1 MCADFVS
8 TGDAMSESSLV
19 SVIVPVY
26 GIDRY
31 IGLCVESLL
40 RQTYENI
47 EILLVDDGSPDRCPE
62 ICDLYA
68 SKDSRIRVI
77 HKDNGGLVSA
87 RKAGLAQSCGDW
99 VAYVDGDDWI
109 EPEFLERLLSI
120 ARESGADMVCAGFTR
135 DLFQKSAAFFNAV
148 PSGTYADGGL
158 KTLWRSM
165 LSQGEFYRPGIFTY
179 VWNKLFRRNVVE
191 EPQMNVDERISI
203 GEDAAVTYPALLRC
217 GKVAVMDSTAYH
229 YRQREDSML
238 KSRSEVSEELRKLR
252 YLYCYLSIW
261 TENLPHNT
269 ETRYHVRKQVVD
281 YMLSLCLIRLGAW
294 SAGGE
299 RAFFG
304 ADCYGKRVVVYSA
317 GTFGQ
322 QLTSRM
328 RESGLCQVV
337 GWIDD
342 DYWEYRRCCLNVDP
356 VECVRDFEYD
366 YLLIAT
372 TDSRIA
378 ARAVRR
384 LEKYGVSR
392 EKTRMIAVPESESE
406 REALLAYFLK
416 RS

>member
-1 MCADFVS
+1 
-8 TGDAMSESSLV
+8 MSESPLV

-31 IGLCVESLL
+31 IGLCIESLL

-68 SKDSRIRVI
+68 DKDSRVRVI
-77 HKDNGGLVSA
+77 HKPNGGLVSA
-87 RKAGLAQSCGDW
+87 RKAGLARAHGDW
-99 VAYVDGDDWI
+99 IGYVDGDDWV
-109 EPEFLERLLSI
+109 EPDFLEGLLRV
-120 ARESGADMVCAGFTR
+120 ARKSDADMACTGFTR
-135 DLFQKSAAFFNAV
+135 DLFETSAAFSNAI
-148 PSGTYADGGL
+148 PPGTYEGDDL
-158 KTLWRSM
+158 ETLWSSM
-165 LSQGEFYRPGIFTY
+165 LSEGEFYRPGVFTY
-179 VWNKLFRRNVVE
+179 VWNKLFRRDIVAE
-191 EPQMNVDERISI
+191 CQLNVDERISI

-217 GKVAVMDSTAYH
+217 KKVVVTGSAAYH

-252 YLYCYLSIW
+252 YLCRYLSVW
-261 TENLPHNT
+261 AKKLPHDT
-269 ETRYHVRKQVVD
+269 ETRYHVRKQIVD
-281 YMLSLCLIRLGAW
+281 YLLSLCVIRLGAW

-328 RESGLCQVV
+328 RESGFCQVV

-372 TDSRIA
+372 TDSRVA
-378 ARAVRR
+378 SRAVRR

-392 EKTRMIAVPESESE
+392 EKTRTIAVPGSERE